1 MKFEVV
7 LKIGVTEVTLRKN
20 QQLGLEWKRGMKLS
34 TSSSTSTTASY
45 PEPEGIAA
53 VCKAENSSER
63 NDTLGDNL
71 AKEACMHAPRSSFVG
86 PEVDVF
92 RNRGCPVF
100 GAREKHRCRNPTYAI
115 WPWTLQLPA

>member
-7 LKIGVTEVTLRKN
+7 LKIGVAEVALRKN

-63 NDTLGDNL
+63 NETLGDNL
-71 AKEACMHAPRSSFVG
+71 AKEACMRAPLSSFVG
-86 PEVDVF
+86 PEVDEF
-92 RNRGCPVF
+92 WDRGCQVS
-100 GAREKHRCRNPTYAI
+100 GGREKHRCRNPKYAI